1 MYLLKTEQ
9 NLHDTTYDA
18 MALLAEPAL
27 SQPVG
32 HSNGWR
38 CARQFN
44 WVNKVHRCNQL
55 VKRFT
60 QQGTHNNLVGDDQQ

>member
-1 MYLLKTEQ
+1 MYFLKAEQ

-18 MALLAEPAL
+18 MALSAEPAL

-38 CARQFN
+38 CARQFYFEDI
-44 WVNKVHRCNQL
+44 
-55 VKRFT
+55 FT
-60 QQGTHNNLVGDDQQ
+60 SLAPEQ

>member
-9 NLHDTTYDA
+9 NFHDTTYDA
-18 MALLAEPAL
+18 TALLAEPAL

-38 CARQFN
+38 CARQFYFED
-44 WVNKVHRCNQL
+44 Q
-55 VKRFT
+55 FT
-60 QQGTHNNLVGDDQQ
+60 PFAHEQ